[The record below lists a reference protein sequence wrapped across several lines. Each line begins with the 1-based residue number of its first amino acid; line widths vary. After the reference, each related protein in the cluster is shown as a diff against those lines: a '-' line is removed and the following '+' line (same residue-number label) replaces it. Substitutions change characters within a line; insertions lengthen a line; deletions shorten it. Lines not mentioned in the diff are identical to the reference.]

1 MTLYPIDCGASK
13 YGLCEQKFPLST
25 WFITLNTLSD
35 LMIPFSV
42 RGKKIVFGNII
53 KYLLKPS
60 NNINSA
66 DLKLQ
71 KY

>member
-1 MTLYPIDCGASK
+1 
-13 YGLCEQKFPLST
+13 
-25 WFITLNTLSD
+25 
-35 LMIPFSV
+35 MIPFSV